1 MEGAGPRAGAH
12 RSRLLEIL
20 DAYERYA
27 VALVDKRYARLFTVF
42 LGEIEESKAFED
54 FVFTHHGPGRL
65 VAGQLPAAP
74 RGPRLSA
81 LEKVAE
87 RLTELYRRRAFD
99 RLRRAA

>member
-1 MEGAGPRAGAH
+1 MRQSVTPTPTVRRSFVRYQAGEPVRVQEEVIG
-12 RSRLLEIL
+12 EI
-20 DAYERYA
+20 R
-27 VALVDKRYARLFTVF
+27 FTVF